1 MGSGLRAKKSEYATE
16 DRRALNTIDVAG
28 GQEGGGITSPDNYMS
43 AGGAQSRMSGASLGN
58 TLPDL
63 QKINLSRIK
72 GGANN
77 SQTIDTSS
85 NGKLRKASPEALA
98 LMMAN
103 MKKGPDS
110 SHSS

>member
-1 MGSGLRAKKSEYATE
+1 MGSGLHAKRSEFATE

-28 GQEGGGITSPDNYMS
+28 GQGGGFTSPDNYMS